1 MLGVELSYI
10 YQFVSQFAH
19 KKNMWH
25 SLIIV
30 AEITF
35 KIKSNI
41 IKLKTL
47 EFYVCVPN
55 VAYHD
60 PLTEIGGSIFE
71 NSKILYN

>member
-1 MLGVELSYI
+1 MR
-10 YQFVSQFAH
+10 
-19 KKNMWH
+19 H

-71 NSKILYN
+71 NSKILDKLITFSFLKKYIN